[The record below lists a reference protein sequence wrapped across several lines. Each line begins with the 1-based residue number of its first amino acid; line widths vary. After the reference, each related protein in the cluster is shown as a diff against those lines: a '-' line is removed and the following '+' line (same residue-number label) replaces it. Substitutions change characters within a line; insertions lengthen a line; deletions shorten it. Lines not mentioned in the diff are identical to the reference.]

1 MSQSD
6 DQYLDSLRKRYAKAS
21 KKERGQILD
30 EYVQT
35 TQYHRKYAILV
46 LSRKRMRRVKPAQR
60 PRARVYTA
68 EDARALEKLSD
79 LFEGINAKL
88 LRAAMNNELKHLD
101 DSGFLAI
108 SRASYARLKRI
119 SPATIDRLRQRY
131 GRGLPPRV
139 KRGHTKP
146 GTLLKSQIRVR
157 TWAEWNE
164 DRPGFTEMDLVAH
177 DGGDASGDFAH
188 TLDFTDIKTGWT
200 ECAAARN
207 KAQIHV
213 FAALKQVR
221 ARLPFPLLG
230 IDSDNGAEFINHEL
244 IRYADQEHLTFT
256 RSRSGH
262 KNDGAHVEQKN
273 WSVVRRFVGDLR
285 YDTPAQVALLNHLY
299 EVLHLYINFFMPVV
313 KLKEKVRHGSKV
325 TKKYDDPQTPC
336 QRVCPCP
343 PRSGGG
349 PLGVASPDVS
359 AKIKAKLRAQDA
371 SLDVVQLHQ
380 QIDRLVK
387 QLWSSG
393 RRLA

>member
-1 MSQSD
+1 MSQAD
-6 DQYLDSLRKRYAKAS
+6 DKYLDSLRKRYAHAS

-46 LSRKRMRRVKPAQR
+46 LSRKRTRRTQPARR
-60 PRARVYTA
+60 PRASVYTA
-68 EDARALEKLSD
+68 EDARALEKVSD

-88 LRAAMNNELKHLD
+88 LRAALDNELPQLYE
-101 DSGFLAI
+101 SGFLSI
-108 SRASYARLKRI
+108 SRACYERWQRI

-213 FAALKQVR
+213 FAALQQVR

-230 IDSDNGAEFINHEL
+230 IDSDNGSEFINDEL
-244 IRYADQEHLTFT
+244 LRYAEQEHLTFT
-256 RSRSGH
+256 RSRPGR

-273 WSVVRRFVGDLR
+273 WSVVRRYVGDLR
-285 YDTPAQVALLNHLY
+285 YDTPEQVALLNQLY
-299 EVLHLYINFFMPVV
+299 EVLHLYTNFFMPVV
-313 KLKEKVRHGSKV
+313 KLTEKVRHGHKV
-325 TKKYDDPQTPC
+325 TKRYDAPQTPFH
-336 QRVCPCP
+336 RV
-343 PRSGGG
+343 
-349 PLGVASPDVS
+349 LTSPDV
-359 AKIKAKLRAQDA
+359 APEIKVRLRAQYA
-371 SLDVVQLHQ
+371 QLDVVALHQ
-380 QIDRLVK
+380 HIEGLVK
-387 QLWSSG
+387 QLWTSG